1 MRIYTDSDRN
11 INGCIGHC
19 HGGSGGLGDLLNL
32 TSLERTGL
40 VKLGPLRAEKA
51 GCTKVYLQEGV
62 NARLVD
68 AGSVYFEAEWE
79 LTREEGK

>member
-1 MRIYTDSDRN
+1 MRIHTGSDRN
-11 INGCIGHC
+11 TNGCIGEY
-19 HGGSGGLGDLLNL
+19 GSGNHVGDAYLM
-32 TSLERTGL
+32 SLERTGL
-40 VKLGPLRAEKA
+40 VKLGPWRAEKA
-51 GCTKVYLQEGV
+51 GGTKVHLPEGV